1 MSIIKQYF
9 KRYDLKRYN
18 LVLIA
23 IVIILGMI
31 GAFLI
36 KQVQADD
43 ENLYL
48 KHLIGISAGII
59 GVFILSFID
68 YHFISAFYLL
78 LYVINLVLLVLVKFT
93 SFGVE
98 RNSSR
103 RWLHLVIEFQP
114 SELTKIIVII
124 FAAKLFTIFRQ
135 KINNAWVLLLAIVSV
150 GIPTGLILIQ
160 TNLSTS
166 LVIMFI
172 FATMIFAS
180 GVSWKIII
188 PVIAIGVPAVV
199 GFFWYIQQD
208 YQAILQPY
216 QRNRVL
222 SFLNQDQD
230 EYKGNM
236 YQQDNSVLAIGTG
249 QLYGKVWTDKAEV
262 RHNYDSVPISES
274 DFIFS
279 VAGEEFGFIGC
290 CFIIGLYAVIIGIC
304 LTTARKAPDYMGML
318 IAVGMASM
326 FAFQLFV
333 NIGVATKVLPNTG
346 IPLPFMSSGLS
357 SFISGM
363 MAVGIILNIR
373 LQPQKNRGRT

>member
-23 IVIILGMI
+23 IVIILGII

-43 ENLYL
+43 ENLYV
-48 KHLIGISAGII
+48 KHILGIMAGII
-59 GVFILSFID
+59 GVIILSLID
-68 YHFISAFYLL
+68 YHFISVFYLL
-78 LYVINLVLLVLVKFT
+78 LYALNLGLLVLVKFT
-93 SFGVE
+93 SLGVTK
-98 RNSSR
+98 NHST
-103 RWLHLVIEFQP
+103 RWLNLGIEFQP
-114 SELTKIIVII
+114 SELSKIIIII

-135 KINNAWVLLLAIVSV
+135 KINNGWVLLLAVCSV
-150 GIPTGLILIQ
+150 ALPTGLILIQ

-188 PVIAIGVPAVV
+188 PVIVIGIPSVV

-208 YQAILQPY
+208 YQVILRSY
-216 QRNRVL
+216 QRDRVL
-222 SFLNQDQD
+222 SFLNQD
-230 EYKGNM
+230 EYKDKM
-236 YQQDNSVLAIGTG
+236 YQQENSVLAIGSG
-249 QLYGKVWTDKAEV
+249 QLYGKVWTDKPV
-262 RHNYDSVPISES
+262 DSHNYDSVPISES

-290 CFIIGLYAVIIGIC
+290 CFIIGLYIAIVYIC
-304 LTTARKAPDYMGML
+304 ISTARNAPDYMGML
-318 IAVGMASM
+318 ISVGLASM
-326 FAFQLFV
+326 FTFQLFV
-333 NIGVATKVLPNTG
+333 NIGVATNILPNTG
-346 IPLPFMSSGLS
+346 IPLPFISSGLS

-363 MAVGIILNIR
+363 MAVGIILNIG
-373 LQPQKNRGRT
+373 LQPQKSRGRSV